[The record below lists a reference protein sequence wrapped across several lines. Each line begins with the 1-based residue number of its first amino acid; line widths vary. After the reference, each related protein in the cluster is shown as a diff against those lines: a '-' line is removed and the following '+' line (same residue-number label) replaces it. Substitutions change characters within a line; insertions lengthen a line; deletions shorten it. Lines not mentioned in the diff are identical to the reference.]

1 MLIIII
7 IPSMTIV
14 PTTRWY
20 GDACMYAPLRHY
32 CNYKEVGPDPTHVL
46 GSTVACPRAVAGN
59 VRLLTVK
66 ARYIFCVP
74 LLTTESQRGWSQI
87 CIKFWLEIL

>member
-7 IPSMTIV
+7 IQNMTIV

-20 GDACMYAPLRHY
+20 GDACVYAPLRHY
-32 CNYKEVGPDPTHVL
+32 CSFKEVGSDQTHVL

-59 VRLLTVK
+59 VRVLTIK
-66 ARYIFCVP
+66 ARYIFCVH
-74 LLTTESQRGWSQI
+74 LLPTEAPRG
-87 CIKFWLEIL
+87 